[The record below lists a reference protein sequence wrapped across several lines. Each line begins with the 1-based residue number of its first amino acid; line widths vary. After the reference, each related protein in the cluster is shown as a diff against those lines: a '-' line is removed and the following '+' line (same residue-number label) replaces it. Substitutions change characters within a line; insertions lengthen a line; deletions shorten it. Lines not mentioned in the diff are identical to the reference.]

1 MLSRLHR
8 QPKHVLA
15 FLLAELGTS
24 GSVDGNNQLI
34 IKGNL
39 QMAIDFRQRLIVFS
53 LVVARK

>member
-1 MLSRLHR
+1 MFRFPRRLHR

-34 IKGNL
+34 IKGTSTFEL
-39 QMAIDFRQRLIVFS
+39 DLEVKK
-53 LVVARK
+53 VASS